1 MRTTVVVVIKWWTVS
16 VIYAIVIVFA
26 IIIGLMKVSIN
37 YLRLLVGK

>member
-1 MRTTVVVVIKWWTVS
+1 MRTTVVIIKWWTVS
-16 VIYAIVIVFA
+16 VIYVIVIT